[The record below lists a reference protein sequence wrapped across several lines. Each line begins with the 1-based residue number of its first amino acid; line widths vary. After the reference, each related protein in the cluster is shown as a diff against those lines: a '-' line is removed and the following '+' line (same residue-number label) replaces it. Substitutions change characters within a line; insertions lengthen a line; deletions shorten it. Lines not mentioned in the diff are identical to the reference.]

1 MLIKALGNNILAF
14 LKKHFLPYLVK
25 QAPVEENGVTLV
37 LDEGVD
43 RQADRPYL
51 WKRCLYLNGSSD
63 YINFDYSI
71 TGDFTVTVWFK
82 TVALPSSGA
91 YTLFQSTNYSI
102 RGQIHSDGYIYL
114 DCGGNAIWTR
124 FSSSDIKLGEWNA
137 ITFRYDT
144 SETLF
149 VDAARVFLNKEEL
162 ISVSTSGTHTAS
174 TVTSIDVGRRTDGN
188 TNYFLGH
195 IKQFAVTNTALTEA
209 QCLNHEAF
217 GTEYLFEEGDGTTVY
232 ATDGT
237 EGTITTSNINAVRVE
252 QEDAPLLPES
262 GDYVGYQ
269 QSLYKFNAN
278 SETGYSYID
287 TGDNTTLNGTGN
299 FTITFR
305 AKVTQTYQGFSC
317 FIDKNNSNGLE
328 ILYKIADQ
336 SIRMWWNGTR
346 VLNDVVVGA
355 GSILRR
361 YTFRRVGNNLEF
373 EVDGTIITTVD
384 VTGKSIGTTQNWIFG
399 SQLHT
404 IEYYQFKG
412 EMGSV
417 LMYNSNVSHSDILSR
432 TTTPTSEW
440 TPLGDRWIDL
450 QTNNVATFGNGGLNG
465 GVEYYPLSVMGKELI
480 TTYTGRKD
488 FPITPKDEP
497 CWRTNAG
504 DYATFNGYQLI
515 AEEEYIIEAL
525 QLNYTNASTGTYLGY
540 TLNDNFI
547 IGLNSSNWAFRLGS
561 AYVSPSTGL
570 DLVALSDFVVKFRIY
585 NMTGSG
591 STLGNADVD
600 FTITDLNGNILATH
614 TETAVALSGTLLDM
628 MFASLTSAPTRAATG
643 DIPWVKFYVDNT
655 LNYQWEYLGSNSLV
669 LWERKNGN
677 HGTVTA
683 SNIADNQGTQDVYS
697 SRLKDGWNETSELN
711 SSTLFTSGSVL
722 GSGNDSV
729 EDTLGN
735 VLFELSAFD
744 NTTVSYTNNDFEFVR
759 DVDGLYN
766 NIFIFTFDD
775 GIRLTSDLNNIPV
788 GAKIKLTV
796 DVSMGSYERWYVSDG
811 TTQVGSYQFSGGE
824 VTIEWDKIDDGNN
837 GIQLRM
843 RTDSGYVAAGA
854 SPFKIHSYSISVEER
869 VPASLTTPTQD
880 VLGNLLTYTG
890 GKLQGDLKVSL
901 PQYKQGTTFL
911 QSNEDLARELNGV
924 KDRLLTSI
932 SLGHSDIF
940 SCFKGTSTD
949 YFIPD
954 ETIQPSTGEKIE
966 FGLLVTNFPINADQG
981 IVGSY
986 TNTNRFIIFES
997 VAGRILFKWAGDFIR
1012 FETGLD
1018 FTVINQF
1025 TIQVG
1030 YTRTDATTI
1039 TDCFVKVYDLNGTE
1053 LYNSTVASTTVGS
1066 TSITYD
1072 AIFTGEP
1079 TGRRAQFEAPYIWR
1093 KIDDS
1098 FTNFWIYTEDE
1109 PYALIDILGTNGAA
1123 LTTADVTA
1131 NKGYQSIYNPYING
1145 FNTDSVVK
1153 DSASWSAGS
1162 IVGSSRE
1169 HYLEGE
1175 LWYYDGNHSGG
1186 GFPNWSATYENGYLN
1201 LKPDHVT
1208 TGGET
1213 FYLFRNNV
1221 SSSYFRPG
1229 IRYRVTVTF
1238 YMPTGSNWNRVYIT
1252 GDSDWIDSLGHNTLF
1267 FPNASEQTMV
1277 LEFVPSDNLAQND
1290 IQIRVLASTGF
1301 DPTVDSAVEIRNF
1314 KLEAM
1319 DKVIAQY
1326 PYNGLDVFGNE
1337 LTTPRTKA
1345 VTKALK
1351 YTDND

>member
-252 QEDAPLLPES
+252 QEDAPLLPNS
-262 GDYVGYQ
+262 GDIVGYQ

-465 GVEYYPLSVMGKELI
+465 GVEYYPLSVTGKELI

-869 VPASLTTPTQD
+869 IPASLTNPDQD
-880 VLGNLLTYTG
+880 VLGNPLTYIG

-911 QSNEDLARELNGV
+911 QSNEDLARDTTDANGNVV
-924 KDRLLTSI
+924 KDRLLIPI
-932 SLGHSDIF
+932 SYNHSDKRF
-940 SCFKGTSTD
+940 PAYKNAGTD
-949 YFIPD
+949 YATLNSDITISD
-954 ETIQPSTGEKIE
+954 SDVIEIET
-966 FGLLVTNFPINADQG
+966 LVTNYPAQG
-981 IVGSY
+981 DHYILGWSTNNNNFIGLSGTSSMLILKGSNIVIQS
-986 TNTNRFIIFES
+986 
-997 VAGRILFKWAGDFIR
+997 
-1012 FETGLD
+1012 TGLD
-1018 FTVINQF
+1018 LSSVNQF
-1025 TIQVG
+1025 RLK
-1030 YTRTDATTI
+1030 YKFTRVSSSSTTNVE
-1039 TDCFVKVYDLNGTE
+1039 FYVYDLSGNE
-1053 LYNSTVASTTVGS
+1053 LFSYTGGS
-1066 TSITYD
+1066 MS
-1072 AIFTGEP
+1072 
-1079 TGRRAQFEAPYIWR
+1079 
-1093 KIDDS
+1093 
-1098 FTNFWIYTEDE
+1098 
-1109 PYALIDILGTNGAA
+1109 AA
-1123 LTTADVTA
+1123 LTTLDILYKGEASSKYFVGTVAWTKFTRNSTLEHWWQYTGNNSFLVQDVVGDNHGTITTADIAA
-1131 NKGYQSIYNPYING
+1131 NQGEQDVFNALVDG
-1145 FNTDSVVK
+1145 FSLGVD
-1153 DSASWSAGS
+1153 
-1162 IVGSSRE
+1162 
-1169 HYLEGE
+1169 
-1175 LWYYDGNHSGG
+1175 
-1186 GFPNWSATYENGYLN
+1186 ATY
-1201 LKPDHVT
+1201 
-1208 TGGET
+1208 
-1213 FYLFRNNV
+1213 
-1221 SSSYFRPG
+1221 
-1229 IRYRVTVTF
+1229 
-1238 YMPTGSNWNRVYIT
+1238 
-1252 GDSDWIDSLGHNTLF
+1252 
-1267 FPNASEQTMV
+1267 
-1277 LEFVPSDNLAQND
+1277 
-1290 IQIRVLASTGF
+1290 
-1301 DPTVDSAVEIRNF
+1301 PTV
-1314 KLEAM
+1314 KLLP
-1319 DKVIAQY
+1319 QH
-1326 PYNGLDVFGNE
+1326 PYNGLDIFDNT
-1337 LTTPRTKA
+1337 LTTPRTKER
-1345 VTKALK
+1345 TKSLK